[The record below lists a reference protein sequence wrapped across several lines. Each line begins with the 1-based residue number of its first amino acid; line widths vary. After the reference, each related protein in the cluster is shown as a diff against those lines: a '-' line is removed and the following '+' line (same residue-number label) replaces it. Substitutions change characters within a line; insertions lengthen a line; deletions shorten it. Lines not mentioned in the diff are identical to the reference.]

1 MLVPEAEQDWPP
13 QTPPA
18 RALVAKV
25 TARAVEYLEDGETVQ
40 DVLTGQTDA
49 SPHSQLMGMIAAVR
63 MITGELQTR
72 LVILT
77 DRNVYVAHSST
88 LHPSTIKEILFKHTR
103 ADAASLVSVSYG
115 VVHVN
120 GYDIFVNDG
129 GRKRAGR
136 FVEAIAASIPPE
148 PPEQSVAHGAGLRD
162 RDVVESG
169 CSQLSYPRRCD
180 GARR

>member
-1 MLVPEAEQDWPP
+1 MFGEKAHEK
-13 QTPPA
+13 
-18 RALVAKV
+18 LVAKV
-25 TARAVEYLEDGETVQ
+25 AAKAVEYLEDGETVQ
-40 DVLTGQTDA
+40 DALTGQTDA
-49 SPHSQLMGMIAAVR
+49 PPHSQLMGMIAAVR
-63 MITGELQTR
+63 MITGKLQTR

-103 ADAASLVSVSYG
+103 AEAASLVSMSYG

-136 FVEAIAASIPPE
+136 FVEAVAAIDS
-148 PPEQSVAHGAGLRD
+148 
-162 RDVVESG
+162 SG
-169 CSQLSYPRRCD
+169 NS
-180 GARR
+180 

>member
-1 MLVPEAEQDWPP
+1 MVGD
-13 QTPPA
+13 
-18 RALVAKV
+18 RAHEKLVARVAAK
-25 TARAVEYLEDGETVQ
+25 AVEYLDDGEIVQ
-40 DVLTGQTDA
+40 DALAGQTDA
-49 SPHSQLMGMIAAVR
+49 PPHSQVMGMIAAVR
-63 MITGELQTR
+63 MITGKLQTR

-103 ADAASLVSVSYG
+103 ADAASLVSMSHG

-136 FVEAIAASIPPE
+136 FVG
-148 PPEQSVAHGAGLRD
+148 SVAAPD
-162 RDVVESG
+162 SSG
-169 CSQLSYPRRCD
+169 TT
-180 GARR
+180 